1 MRIGADVGGT
11 FTDVILQSETGEV
24 RVRKV
29 LSTRPAYDVAVVSA
43 IHDLLDDGDMLTE
56 VVHGTTVAT
65 NAVLERLGART
76 AVVTTRGFRD
86 VLELRRMRM
95 PHLYDSFWQKPPP
108 LVPRHLRFEAD
119 ERMSASGEV
128 LEPLTDEEC
137 ERIAAELRSAGV
149 ESVAVCLL
157 HAYLY
162 PAHEELL
169 GRVLRAELPAVSVSL
184 SSEILREQ
192 QEYERTATTAVNA
205 YVRPLMAG
213 YVDDIRRGIA
223 GSQGAAPLMIMQSSG
238 GVMTADDAA
247 RRPVYALESGPAAGV
262 VAARGLAEALGYE
275 NVITFDMG
283 GTTAKA
289 SLIENGRVSR
299 SQEYEVGS
307 SLSAGSRLLRGSGE
321 LIRIPT
327 IDIAEVG
334 AGGGSLAWLDPAAAL
349 QIGPRSAGSS
359 PGPAC
364 YGLGGVEPTVT
375 DANVVLGLIPTGP
388 LASGDLL
395 VTAERAESAIARV
408 AEPLGITVGEAARG
422 IHRLANATMMR
433 ALRAV
438 STERGRDPA
447 DFALV
452 AYGGAGPVHAAALAA
467 DLGVK
472 VAIVPPLAGLFSS
485 AGLLFARTEL
495 HDVRFCRVDAR
506 EPDLDALRALEGDM
520 RDDLTARV
528 GDRDGI
534 EWIRAADVRY
544 RGQNWNISVDF
555 PGALDRAS
563 VDEVVERFEA
573 EHERQ
578 YGTRLEPGSPVE
590 IRALR
595 LAAIGPPRAGL
606 VSGGVA
612 ADDPHARA
620 SVRAADFGE
629 PWGRVD
635 APVTSRDA
643 IGDQPAAGPLL
654 VDEYDTTVVVPPGW
668 TVRRADGGALLLE
681 QVPSPAGAALAGPEH
696 EPDAITRPIL
706 ANALATVADEMATT
720 IFRTAHSAVVRD
732 AMDFSAALC
741 SPTGETVAQAVTIPL
756 QLGSI
761 PQAMKALL
769 ARFGDGFA
777 PGDIYM
783 VNDPFDGASHTPD
796 IFVVKP
802 AFVDERLVG
811 FCVTIA
817 HHSDLGGR
825 VPGTIA
831 CDSTEV
837 FQEGLRIPWVRL
849 YERGEPVE
857 DMFRL
862 FRANVRV
869 PREATGDL
877 AAQVSACTIGER
889 GLQELAS
896 RFGPDRLD
904 ELVRGLLDHTERLLR
919 QEISS
924 WPDGTATFTD
934 FMDSDG
940 IDVCDVPLTV
950 ALTIRGDEVVADFS
964 DCAPMVRGALN
975 CTPSFAEASVYH
987 TVMAACAADI
997 PRTAGATRPI
1007 TVVTKP
1013 GTVVHVVMPGASS
1026 MRGVTGYRLS
1036 DVMNGALAQLVP
1048 DRIPAAGEG
1057 GSTLAFFSGRRDGE
1071 SFVYSELV
1079 VGTGGG
1085 RPVSD
1090 GNDGLANPCASIAN
1104 IPVEVAEADWPI
1116 RIERYGLV
1124 PDSGGGG
1131 LHRGGLA
1138 VERVWRA
1145 LAPDTLLQVRSDRQR
1160 HRPYGLAGGLEGAPS
1175 SNLVEREDGSLER
1188 LPGMFGAVL
1197 QPGDVFHHRMPG
1209 GGGWGEPLERDPE
1222 AVARDVLDEKVSRD
1236 AARDVYGVELDADG
1250 RVDLAAT
1257 AARRSTRRGDG
1268 ARASRSSPGREGRA
1282 HRSPRREPVTPRA
1295 RPLSGTLGADLV
1307 IRGGTVLDGTGSA
1320 PPTGPTSSSTAPA
1333 SQRSERSAM
1342 PTPWSSTRQG
1352 SSSRR
1357 ASSTCTATRTTPCCS
1372 TLARGARSTRA

>member
-1 MRIGADVGGT
+1 MGGT
-11 FTDVILQSETGEV
+11 FTDVILQTESGDV
-24 RVRKV
+24 RVQKV
-29 LSTRPAYDVAVVSA
+29 LSTRPHYDVAVVRA
-43 IHDLLDDGDMLTE
+43 VHDLLADAGEPLAE
-56 VVHGTTVAT
+56 VIHGTTVAT
-65 NAVLERLGART
+65 NAVLEKLGART
-76 AVVTTRGFRD
+76 AVVTTCGFRD

-95 PHLYDSFWQKPPP
+95 PHLYDAFWQKPPP
-108 LVPRHLRFEAD
+108 LVPRHLRFEVD
-119 ERMSASGEV
+119 ERMSASGDV
-128 LEPLTDEEC
+128 LQPLAEGDA
-137 ERIAAELRSAGV
+137 RRVAAELHAAGV
-149 ESVAVCLL
+149 ESIAVCLL

-162 PAHEELL
+162 PAHEQLL
-169 GRVLRAELPAVSVSL
+169 GEILRAELPDIPVSL

-192 QEYERTATTAVNA
+192 QEYERTATTTVNA

-213 YVDDIRRGIA
+213 YVDDIRRGL
-223 GSQGAAPLMIMQSSG
+223 GELGGGAPLMIMQSSG
-238 GVMTADDAA
+238 GVMTAADAA
-247 RRPVYALESGPAAGV
+247 TRPVYALESGPAAGV
-262 VAARGLAEALGYE
+262 VAALGLAEALGYE

-299 SQEYEVGS
+299 SQEYEVGAA
-307 SLSAGSRLLRGSGE
+307 LSAGSRLLRGSGE

-334 AGGGSLAWLDPAAAL
+334 AGGGSLAWLDPVGAL

-375 DANVVLGLIPTGP
+375 DANVLLGYIPTGP
-388 LASGDLL
+388 LASGGLL
-395 VTAERAESAIARV
+395 VTVERAELAIERV
-408 AEPLGITVGEAARG
+408 AAPLGISAIEAARG

-447 DFALV
+447 DFVLV
-452 AYGGAGPVHAAALAA
+452 AYGGAGPIHAAALAT
-467 DLGVK
+467 DLGVTTA
-472 VAIVPPLAGLFSS
+472 VVPPLAGLFSS
-485 AGLLFARTEL
+485 AGLLFARSEL
-495 HDVRFCRVDAR
+495 HDVRFCRIDAGV
-506 EPDLDALRALEGDM
+506 PDLRAIRALDDEM
-520 RDDLTARV
+520 RAHLLARV
-528 GDRDGI
+528 GDPEAV

-544 RGQNWNISVDF
+544 RGQNWSITVDF
-555 PGALDRAS
+555 PGDIDAAS
-563 VDEVVERFEA
+563 VGELIERFEV

-578 YGTRLEPGSPVE
+578 YGTRLEPGSPIE
-590 IRALR
+590 LRAVR
-595 LAAIGPPRAGL
+595 LAAIGPARGGL
-606 VSGGVA
+606 ISGGDDA
-612 ADDPHARA
+612 ADTPARPPTR
-620 SVRAADFGE
+620 SADFGE
-629 PWGRVD
+629 AHGMVD
-635 APVTSRDA
+635 AKVVSRARIGEEPVD
-643 IGDQPAAGPLL
+643 GPLL

-668 TVRRADGGALLLE
+668 TVRRARGGALLLE
-681 QVPSPAGAALAGPEH
+681 QVPYDTGSEVGGPTH
-696 EPDAITRPIL
+696 EPDVIVRPIV
-706 ANALATVADEMATT
+706 ANALATIADEMATT

-761 PQAMKALL
+761 PQAMKTLL
-769 ARFGDGFA
+769 ARFGNSFA
-777 PGDIYM
+777 PGDVYM

-802 AFVDERLVG
+802 VFAGGRLAG

-817 HHSDLGGR
+817 HHADLGGR

-831 CDSTEV
+831 CDNTEV
-837 FQEGLRIPWVRL
+837 FQEGLRLPWVRL
-849 YERGEPVE
+849 YEGGEPV
-857 DMFRL
+857 DDLFRL

-877 AAQVSACTIGER
+877 SAQVSACTIGER
-889 GLQELAS
+889 GLQELAT
-896 RFGPDRLD
+896 RYGVERLHA
-904 ELVRGLLDHTERLLR
+904 LMQSLLDHTEQLLR
-919 QEISS
+919 REISS
-924 WPDGTATFTD
+924 WPDGTTTFTD

-940 IDVCDVPLTV
+940 IDVCDVPITVRLTV
-950 ALTIRGDEVVADFS
+950 RGDELIADFS

-987 TVMAACAADI
+987 TVMAACSAAI
-997 PRTAGATRPI
+997 PCTGGATRPI

-1057 GSTLAFFSGRRDGE
+1057 GSTLAFFSGRRDDE
-1071 SFVYSELV
+1071 PFVYSELV

-1131 LHRGGLA
+1131 RFRGGLA
-1138 VERVWRA
+1138 IERVWRA
-1145 LAPDTLLQVRSDRQR
+1145 LVPDTLLQVRSDRQR
-1160 HRPYGLAGGLEGAPS
+1160 HRPYGLDGGLPGQPS
-1175 SNLVEREDGSLER
+1175 SNVLTRAEGSLER
-1188 LPGMFGAVL
+1188 LPGMFGATL
-1197 QPGDVFHHRMPG
+1197 QAGDVFHHRMPG
-1209 GGGWGEPLERDPE
+1209 GGGWGEPLERDPD
-1222 AVARDVLDEKVSRD
+1222 AVAHDVLDEKVTV
-1236 AARDVYGVELDADG
+1236 AAALQVYGVALDTDG
-1250 RVDLAAT
+1250 RVDAAATT
-1257 AARRSTRRGDG
+1257 AARAEMRGLADAG
-1268 ARASRSSPGREGRA
+1268 
-1282 HRSPRREPVTPRA
+1282 EPERA
-1295 RPLSGTLGADLV
+1295 R
-1307 IRGGTVLDGTGSA
+1307 
-1320 PPTGPTSSSTAPA
+1320 
-1333 SQRSERSAM
+1333 
-1342 PTPWSSTRQG
+1342 
-1352 SSSRR
+1352 
-1357 ASSTCTATRTTPCCS
+1357 
-1372 TLARGARSTRA
+1372 